1 MNANL
6 WTLVRQASN
15 AVRLRFQPA
24 EQYAYGLPV
33 FIGVMLA
40 TGVANTVVWQPLFGD
55 SPAAYAFGTL
65 AAVTRWLVL
74 TRALAEIL
82 RRPNEPRIPFLGYTL
97 ATEAL
102 VIPVLFLL
110 PFPELRPLA
119 GLWTTW
125 TFWAQF
131 AGAAAIS
138 GQRPLRVAGAY
149 LAYWIASFILM
160 LLFLQIFVADGL
172 FDAETLRQN
181 MERLFVA
188 LNKAR

>member
-6 WTLVRQASN
+6 WTLVRQAGN

-55 SPAAYAFGTL
+55 SPAAY
-65 AAVTRWLVL
+65 
-74 TRALAEIL
+74 AEIL

-160 LLFLQIFVADGL
+160 LLFLQMFVADGL

-181 MERLFVA
+181 MERLLVA